1 MKAKKKNYEAPMI
14 EVVPVEMEGVIASS
28 GALQVMPGEQISA
41 SSSQLSGLGT
51 FEDDV
56 ESMIETIFTVED

>member
-28 GALQVMPGEQISA
+28 DAGASLPPIEGTEI
-41 SSSQLSGLGT
+41 SSSTIANPASLNDIGDLVEQLFT
-51 FEDDV
+51 IED
-56 ESMIETIFTVED
+56 

>member
-1 MKAKKKNYEAPMI
+1 MI

-28 GALQVMPGEQISA
+28 GALKVMPGEQISA